1 MERKILTSASPFE
14 SLFGFCRAVR
24 IGDRIEIAGT
34 APIGDDG
41 KTVGVGDPAAQAR
54 RCFDIVG
61 RALEHFG
68 ASYRHVV
75 RTRMFI
81 TRIEQWELIGKVH
94 GEYFSEVM
102 PVSTM
107 VGVASLIDPDWVI
120 EVEAEAIFQEPDY
133 A

>member
-1 MERKILTSASPFE
+1 MERRTLRSASPFE
-14 SLFGFCRAVR
+14 ETFGFCRAVR
-24 IGDRIEIAGT
+24 LGDRIEIAGT

-41 KTVGVGDPAAQAR
+41 RTVGIGDPAAQAR

-61 RALEHFG
+61 RSLAHFG

-75 RTRMFI
+75 RTRMYV
-81 TRIEQWELIGKVH
+81 TDIEHWELIGKVH
-94 GEYFSEVM
+94 GEYFARVM

-107 VGVASLIDPDWVI
+107 VGVARLIDPDWFI
-120 EVEAEAIFQEPDY
+120 EVEAEAIFREPDY